1 MRDLTSHLYGNPHS
15 GNPSSQLSTDT
26 IEGVRELVLQHFNTD
41 STHYD
46 VIFTSGCTAALK
58 LLAES
63 FPWSGVDVSSR
74 KHLKS
79 NIDSDETTYESTY
92 NAEIGGLNDDTQ
104 QPGLDNERTHQTS
117 LTGLSGIGEGVLPAE
132 VHAQLKTSPQHTSEV
147 TYLSDTGAIT
157 GGDVSAVNLSC
168 DGSSVF
174 CYLED
179 NHTSVVGMRELA
191 RQHGVRV
198 VCTNTHNIHIKSQ
211 SSKTTEHS
219 LSSSPTSSRS
229 SSHENQSPYHLF
241 AYPAQSNFSGRKY
254 PLTWCKD
261 LPSGDVYISG
271 VESLAGSWLV
281 ALDAASYVCTS
292 PLDLTANPAHFVAL
306 SFYKMF
312 GYPTGLGALLVRSDC
327 AHLLHKGYYGGGT
340 VLATISRTGFHLQRP
355 QLHERYSTSWNATC
369 YELMLMCS

>member
-1 MRDLTSHLYGNPHS
+1 MKDLTSHLYGNPHS

-26 IEGVRELVLQHFNTD
+26 IEGVRELILQHFNTD

-63 FPWSGVDVSSR
+63 FPWSGAGVSR
-74 KHLKS
+74 KSHEKGNS
-79 NIDSDETTYESTY
+79 DSTETTCASSHNE
-92 NAEIGGLNDDTQ
+92 EIERKNDTQ
-104 QPGLDNERTHQTS
+104 QSGLGDEKTHQAS
-117 LTGLSGIGEGVLPAE
+117 LTGLRGISILPAE
-132 VHAQLKTSPQHTSEV
+132 IHTELKTSPQHTEV
-147 TYLSDTGAIT
+147 TYLSDAGAT
-157 GGDVSAVNLSC
+157 KEDVTNLSY

-191 RQHGVRV
+191 QHHGARV
-198 VCTNTHNIHIKSQ
+198 VCITTQNIQSQTNTI
-211 SSKTTEHS
+211 TEHS
-219 LSSSPTSSRS
+219 SSPMSDGSNSRENRS
-229 SSHENQSPYHLF
+229 SYHLF
-241 AYPAQSNFSGRKY
+241 AYPAQSNFSGQKY
-254 PLTWCKD
+254 PLAWCKD
-261 LPSGDVYISG
+261 LPSGEVYISG
-271 VESLAGSWLV
+271 LENLAGMWLV

-327 AHLLHKGYYGGGT
+327 AHLLRNDYYGGGT
-340 VLATISRTGFHLQRP
+340 VLATVSRTGFHIPRS
-355 QLHERYSTSWNATC
+355 QLHERYSSHDSVTC
-369 YELMLMCS
+369 YVLCGLAVQW

>member
-1 MRDLTSHLYGNPHS
+1 MRDLTTHLYGNPHS

-26 IEGVRELVLQHFNTD
+26 IEGVRELILQHFNTD

-74 KHLKS
+74 KGHLKS
-79 NIDSDETTYESTY
+79 NIDSDETAHVSSY
-92 NAEIGGLNDDTQ
+92 NAEIGRQNDDTQ

-117 LTGLSGIGEGVLPAE
+117 LTGLSSIGEGVLPTE
-132 VHAQLKTSPQHTSEV
+132 MHAQLKTSPQRTEV
-147 TYLSDTGAIT
+147 TYLSETGAIM
-157 GGDVSAVNLSC
+157 GGGTRSDNLSC

-191 RQHGVRV
+191 RQHGARV
-198 VCTNTHNIHIKSQ
+198 VCTNTQNIHVKSQ
-211 SSKTTEHS
+211 SSTATEHS
-219 LSSSPTSSRS
+219 LSSSPISSRS
-229 SSHENQSPYHLF
+229 SSQENQSPYHLF
-241 AYPAQSNFSGRKY
+241 AYPAQSNFSGQKY

-261 LPSGDVYISG
+261 LPSGDICISG
-271 VESLAGSWLV
+271 LESVPGLWLV

-340 VLATISRTGFHLQRP
+340 VLATVSRTGFHLPRP
-355 QLHERYSTSWNATC
+355 QLHERYSTGSLAG
-369 YELMLMCS
+369 MLL